1 MKKMN
6 IIAAMLVAVIF
17 VVSAMPSAISETEGA
32 ELEFTDFYPASLTY
46 HEGEE
51 LAVVCRVLNTGTEV
65 IYDASISLNVLDPN
79 GTYVYSFDFDI
90 GEDGFEPGTSQ
101 RSHSRFLWQV
111 DENATSG
118 RYTMEADLRWG
129 SELFRRTNFFYVP
142 EEPEQ
147 SESEM
152 QITALY
158 PLRVVYQPGD
168 DITCR
173 CRIIN
178 NGNESRNFY
187 ISMCLFDW
195 NGTMFE
201 SAASSVYPLEG
212 GARDAYKFVFR
223 QWEDL
228 ELGMYTVEAILWW
241 NDTATS
247 KTASFGIDN

>member
-1 MKKMN
+1 MN
-6 IIAAMLVAVIF
+6 IIAVMLVAVMF

-32 ELEFTDFYPASLTY
+32 ELEFTEFYPASLTY
-46 HEGEE
+46 DVGEE
-51 LAVVCRVLNTGTEV
+51 LAVVCKIYNSGTEV
-65 IYDASISLNVLDPN
+65 IYDASIVLNVLGPN

-90 GEDGFEPGTSQ
+90 GEDGFKPGTSQ
-101 RSHSRFLWQV
+101 RSHSRYLWQV

-147 SESEM
+147 TGSGM

-158 PLRVVYQPGD
+158 PLHVVYQPGD
-168 DITCR
+168 DISCR

-178 NGNESRNFY
+178 DMNESSDFY
-187 ISMCLFDW
+187 ISMCLFDM
-195 NGTMFE
+195 NGTMFN
-201 SAASSVYPLEG
+201 SMASSVYSLEG
-212 GARDAYKFVFR
+212 SARDAYKFIFVAIS
-223 QWEDL
+223 EP
-228 ELGMYTVEAILWW
+228 GMYTVEAILWW
-241 NDTATS
+241 DDMATA